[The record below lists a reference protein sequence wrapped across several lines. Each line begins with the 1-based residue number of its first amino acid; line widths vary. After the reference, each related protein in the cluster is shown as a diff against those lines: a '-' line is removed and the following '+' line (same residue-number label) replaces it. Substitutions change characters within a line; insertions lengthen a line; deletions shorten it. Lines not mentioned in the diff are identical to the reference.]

1 MGRVWTLR
9 ENLVLGLVILFLE
22 RVLMECWLGGAGG
35 AGFWLRVSD
44 CEGEFG
50 GWGAFVGAG
59 SLGRFGF
66 VVSVSVGKG

>member
-1 MGRVWTLR
+1 MDIEGKFGFGFGDIVFGTGSHGV
-9 ENLVLGLVILFLE
+9 LV
-22 RVLMECWLGGAGG
+22 RRSGG
-35 AGFWLRVSD
+35 AGFWLWVSD